1 MTPIVPAT
9 ADPPAPPLVQPVQAA
24 ARMAGA
30 ARRAPEAPID
40 SVKLTVGG
48 ARQDLGATVTGTA
61 ASAAAAPDGQAVAA
75 DNPLDRL
82 DAVVA
87 TLQSQVASQAE
98 TRRHVVDAA
107 MAAQAAHRSRMM
119 ILEDASLAISAQGQ
133 ATPGTVLSL
142 LRAE

>member
-1 MTPIVPAT
+1 MTPIASAN

-48 ARQDLGATVTGTA
+48 ARQDLGATVTGTV
-61 ASAAAAPDGQAVAA
+61 ASAAAGGEKPTAP

-87 TLQSQVASQAE
+87 TLQSQVATQAE
-98 TRRHVVDAA
+98 TRRHVVDSA

-142 LRAE
+142 LRAD